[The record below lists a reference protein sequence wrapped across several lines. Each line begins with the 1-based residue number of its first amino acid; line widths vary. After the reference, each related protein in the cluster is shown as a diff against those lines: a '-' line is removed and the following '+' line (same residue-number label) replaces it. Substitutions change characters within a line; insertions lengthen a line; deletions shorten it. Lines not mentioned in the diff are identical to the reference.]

1 MSQQRNQRGNQKI
14 SSDSKNGNTTFQNL
28 WDSAKAI
35 VRGKFIV
42 TQAYLKRQ
50 EKSQVSH
57 LTLHHLKE
65 LEKEQSPK
73 LAEGWK

>member
-14 SSDSKNGNTTFQNL
+14 PSDSKNGNTTFQNL
-28 WDSAKAI
+28 WDSAKAF

-57 LTLHHLKE
+57 LNLHHLKE